1 MKFINKFKSYNFN
14 SRKNSNI
21 KFIILHYTA
30 LKNTD
35 EAIKFLCSKK
45 NAVSSHYLVS
55 QNGLIYNLVS
65 DSKRAW
71 HAGVSKWN
79 DDEDLNSQS
88 IGIELDF
95 SYKYQNNIYSK
106 KMLISLKHLIIFLK
120 KKHKIKS
127 KNILGHSDIAPFRK
141 KDPGPKFPWKLFAYK
156 NIIFYPKTNSILD
169 LISLEKWFKIN
180 GFSSRKN
187 ISLFILTY
195 IGYDANL
202 TKKNKKL
209 FKKIIVAYQCRYIQ
223 SNITGKNDD
232 ITFKHLL
239 RHYIS
244 LVLTKT

>member
-14 SRKNSNI
+14 SRKNSKI

-30 LKNTD
+30 LKNAN
-35 EAIKFLCSKK
+35 EAIKFLCCKK
-45 NAVSSHYLVS
+45 NCVSCHYLIS
-55 QNGLIYNLVS
+55 QDGSIYNLVT

-79 DDEDLNSQS
+79 EEEDLNSQS

-95 SYKYQNNIYSK
+95 SYKYKNNFYSK

-120 KKHKIKS
+120 KKYKIKS

-141 KDPGPKFPWKLFAYK
+141 KDPGPNFPWKLFGHK
-156 NIIFYPKTNSILD
+156 NLIFYPEKKTLFD
-169 LISLEKWFKIN
+169 LSSLEKWFITN
-180 GFSSRKN
+180 GFSSRKK

-195 IGYDANL
+195 IGYDANY
-202 TKKNKKL
+202 TEKNLLLFRKL
-209 FKKIIVAYQCRYIQ
+209 IIAYQAKYLQ
-223 SNITGKNDD
+223 SHITGKIDD
-232 ITFKHLL
+232 FTFKHLM
-239 RHYIS
+239 RHYLS